1 VRSDLVLEGGGAK
14 GVALAGAV
22 AELHDAG
29 YRFQRIAGTSV
40 GALVGALLAAGMPV
54 PELEATARRLDLAR
68 IAPLS
73 RWSRFGRWGRKA
85 AVLLERGV
93 YDHAPMRRW
102 LTREL
107 ARYGARTFGDLRID
121 DPDGGLADGRNYR
134 LVVTAV
140 DITRGRP
147 IRLPW
152 DLADYGLDPDEFPIA
167 DAVAASAALPL
178 AFEPVRLRTADGEE
192 AVLVDGGLLSRFPI
206 DVFDRTDD
214 QPARWPTVGIKLSAV
229 PDDAGFVVR
238 HRVTGPL
245 SYLRALLGTA
255 VASWDVRHLDD
266 PAVVSRTVF
275 VDTSDVSTLDFSLP
289 QHVRDDLVDRG
300 RTAAASWLAEAAVRS
315 SDLEADPEGRGHPA
329 VRPSRPIGR

>member
-1 VRSDLVLEGGGAK
+1 VRADLVLEGGGAK

-22 AELHDAG
+22 SELHDAG
-29 YRFQRIAGTSV
+29 YAFERIAGTSV

-54 PELEATARRLDLAR
+54 PELEATARRLDLVR

-73 RWSRFGRWGRKA
+73 RWSRLGRWGRKA
-85 AVLLERGV
+85 AVLFERGV

-107 ARYGARTFGDLRID
+107 ARYGVRTFGDLRID
-121 DPDGGLADGRNYR
+121 DPDGDLPEGRNYR
-134 LVVTAV
+134 LVVTAT

-147 IRLPW
+147 VRLPW
-152 DLADYGLDPDEFPIA
+152 DLVDYGLEPDAFPIA

-178 AFEPVRLRTADGEE
+178 AFEPVRIRTADGEE
-192 AVLVDGGLLSRFPI
+192 VVLVDGGLLSRFPI
-206 DVFDRTDD
+206 DVFDRTDAR
-214 QPARWPTVGIKLSAV
+214 PARWPTVGIKLSAV
-229 PDDAGFVVR
+229 PDDNGFVVR

-245 SYLRALLGTA
+245 TYLQALLGTA

-266 PAVVSRTVF
+266 PAVIARTVF

-289 QHVRDDLVDRG
+289 QQVRDDLVDRG
-300 RTAAASWLAEAAVRS
+300 RAAAAAWVTDRRPPESDRAPGTS
-315 SDLEADPEGRGHPA
+315 SKPG
-329 VRPSRPIGR
+329 

>member
-1 VRSDLVLEGGGAK
+1 MDADLVLEGGGAK
-14 GVALAGAV
+14 GVALAGAA

-40 GALVGALLAAGMPV
+40 GAIVGALLAAGMP
-54 PELEATARRLDLAR
+54 PAELEAEARRLDLIA

-85 AVLLERGV
+85 AVLFELGV
-93 YDHAPMRRW
+93 YDHGPLRRW

-107 ARYGARTFGDLRID
+107 ARFGVRTFGDLRID
-121 DPDGGLADGRNYR
+121 DPDADFVSGRNYR
-134 LVVTAV
+134 LVVTAT

-147 IRLPW
+147 VRLPW
-152 DLADYGLDPDEFPIA
+152 DAAQYGLDPDELMIA

-178 AFEPVRLRTADGEE
+178 AFEPVRLPTPSGDD

-206 DVFDRTDD
+206 DVFDRTDGRA
-214 QPARWPTVGIKLSAV
+214 ARWPTVGLKLSAV
-229 PDDAGFVVR
+229 PEEDGFVVR

-245 SYLRALLGTA
+245 SYLQALLGTA

-266 PAVVSRTVF
+266 PAVVDRTVF
-275 VDTSDVSTLDFSLP
+275 VDTSDVSTLDFSLS
-289 QHVRDDLVDRG
+289 RELREDLVDRG
-300 RTAAASWLAEAAVRS
+300 RAAARDWLA
-315 SDLEADPEGRGHPA
+315 DDPARRPA
-329 VRPSRPIGR
+329 N